1 VATCHLDAHRGLDG
15 IFGVFLEV
23 CPPTPPL
30 GGGAVRHGEAAV
42 ALAQSPCKDLD
53 PDGDDAREVLEEVV
67 GGAEPE
73 VGGEVEPP
81 GEAKVGVPAQTKGA
95 GV

>member
-1 VATCHLDAHRGLDG
+1 MATCHLDAHRGLDG

-53 PDGDDAREVLEEVV
+53 PDGDDTREMLEEVF
-67 GGAEPE
+67 
-73 VGGEVEPP
+73 
-81 GEAKVGVPAQTKGA
+81 EARNRRLA
-95 GV
+95 GK